1 MTTTLV
7 QNMGAPEKFP
17 PMEALWQGFSKT
29 DSGMGSIAWHGEVL
43 AGRDRLTDS
52 GKESFVDWEAA
63 KARLREELQ

>member
-1 MTTTLV
+1 
-7 QNMGAPEKFP
+7 
-17 PMEALWQGFSKT
+17 MEALWQGFSKT
-29 DSGMGSIAWHGEVL
+29 DSGMGSIEWHGEVL